1 MTSRDLHRVNFDFI
15 RYANCWEDADI
26 LCEVLRPARGGR
38 FFSIASGG
46 DNAFAL
52 LAEGAE
58 VLAADLNPAQLAL
71 VELKSAAIRTL
82 EREELLTF
90 LGIRPGSNRLHTYQQ
105 LRGALSAD
113 ARHRWDRQTGILRR
127 GILHAGKFERF
138 LRAFGQR
145 ILPLVHSR
153 RTIEALMH
161 PRVPETRTLFYRN
174 TWDNRRWR
182 ALFKIAMSR
191 PVLGRGGR
199 DPAFFQQVEGPV
211 STRLLT
217 RVGRAFE
224 TLPLHENP
232 WLDYILHGN
241 FTRTLPRYLRP
252 GILEAVRNRL
262 DHLTLVRGEAGHL
275 PDAGTFD
282 GFNLSDIFEY
292 PDAAACRE
300 LYGALLS
307 QSNPG
312 ARLAYWNMLV
322 PRSVPEAHAGRVTP
336 LTELAAD
343 CFARDGAFFYSDF
356 VVEEV
361 I

>member
-1 MTSRDLHRVNFDFI
+1 MSSPSLHRVKFDFI

-26 LCEVLRPARGGR
+26 LCEALQPAPGKRI
-38 FFSIASGG
+38 FSIASGG

-58 VLAADLNPAQLAL
+58 VLAADLNPAQLAV
-71 VELKSAAIRTL
+71 VELKSVAIRTL
-82 EREELLTF
+82 ERAELLAF
-90 LGIRPGSNRLHTYQQ
+90 LGIQPASNRLETFQN
-105 LRGALSAD
+105 LRADLSPAAQTWWDAQPDALA
-113 ARHRWDRQTGILRR
+113 AGI
-127 GILHAGKFERF
+127 IHAGKFERF
-138 LRAFGQR
+138 LRTFGQR
-145 ILPLVHSR
+145 ILPLVHRR
-153 RTIEALMH
+153 RTIEALMQ
-161 PRVPETRTLFYRN
+161 PRSPEDRSRFYRQ

-199 DPAFFQQVEGPV
+199 DPAFFQHVDGPV
-211 STRLLT
+211 SIRLLS
-217 RVGRAFE
+217 RVGQAFQ
-224 TLPLHENP
+224 TLPLEENP

-252 GILEAVRNRL
+252 GILESLRKRL
-262 DHLTLVRGEAGHL
+262 DHLTLVHGPAGNL
-275 PDAGTFD
+275 PDAGRFD

-292 PDAAACRE
+292 LDPPACSE
-300 LYGALLS
+300 LYGKLLA

-322 PRSVPEAHAGRVTP
+322 PRAVPLALAEQVTP
-336 LTELAAD
+336 LTELAAE

-361 I
+361 V